1 MSNTLGLVL
10 IIGLLLGSCTVM
22 AGDISH
28 WPASLVAVGVIVALK
43 IANDRVQILRWPME
57 FLLASAVTMIVIN
70 LTRLYFVEPTF

>member
-1 MSNTLGLVL
+1 MSNTLGLVI

-28 WPASLVAVGVIVALK
+28 WPASLVAVGVIMALK